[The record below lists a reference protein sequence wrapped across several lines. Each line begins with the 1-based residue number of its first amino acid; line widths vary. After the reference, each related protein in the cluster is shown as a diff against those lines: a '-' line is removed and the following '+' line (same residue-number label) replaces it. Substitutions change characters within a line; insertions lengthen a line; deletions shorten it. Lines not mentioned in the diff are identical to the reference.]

1 MKYSLKQKLTFSYV
15 IIVVAS
21 IGFAI
26 LFANVGIRNQFKHYA
41 IQKQGKETEEII
53 SLIRMKYEEEGGWSS
68 KYLDLIGMNAL
79 QNGMTLVIKDTG
91 GKVIWSAYE
100 HNNGLC
106 QIMIKNMALN
116 MSSYSNKWD
125 GRYEEKSYPIKEKNS
140 VIAELTTGFM
150 GPYYFNDE
158 ELLFIKAL
166 NSILVFAGVTSV
178 LLAVFLGI
186 FMSVRLSNPLK
197 KISDKALF
205 LAKGE
210 YKERITED
218 LNTREIKI
226 LADTIN
232 QLSDALME
240 KDRLRGQLTQDVAHE
255 LRTPLTSVQGHMEA
269 MLDGVWE
276 LSNERLL
283 SCYEEIMRLKSL
295 IGSIEDLSAS
305 EDKNILLHKEEFEFS
320 SLVERLLH
328 NYEKELSD
336 KKMQVKLRG
345 RLEEKNAGNLNYGDI
360 IYGDVN
366 YGDVIYADVIYA
378 DKDKMCQVLNN
389 LLSNAVKYCDRGAE
403 VIITLEQEAG
413 QAVIK
418 VSDNGNG
425 ISQEDLP
432 HIFERFYRADKSRNS
447 NTGGAGIGLSITKSI
462 VEAHGGSIT
471 ASSEYGKGT
480 EFTILLPGR

>member
-1 MKYSLKQKLTFSYV
+1 MKYSLKQKMTFSYV

-26 LFANVGIRNQFKHYA
+26 LFANIGIRNQFKHYA
-41 IQKQGKETEEII
+41 IQKQEKETEEII
-53 SLIRMKYEEEGGWSS
+53 NLIKMKYGEEGGWNSS
-68 KYLDLIGMNAL
+68 YLDLIGMNSL
-79 QNGMTLVIKDTG
+79 QNGMILVIKDME
-91 GKVIWSAYE
+91 GKTIWSAYE
-100 HNNGLC
+100 HNSGLC
-106 QIMIKNMALN
+106 QAMIKNMALN

-125 GRYEEKSYPIKEKNS
+125 GRYEEKTYPIKDKDK

-150 GPYYFNDE
+150 GPYYFNEE
-158 ELLFIKAL
+158 ELIFIKAL
-166 NSILVFAGVTSV
+166 NSILIFAGVASV
-178 LLAVFLGI
+178 ILAFFLGI
-186 FMSVRLSNPLK
+186 FMSLRLSSPLK

-232 QLSDALME
+232 QLSDALLE
-240 KDRLRGQLTQDVAHE
+240 KDRLRKQLTQDVAHE

-276 LSNERLL
+276 LSKERLL
-283 SCYEEIMRLKSL
+283 SCYEEIMRLKKL
-295 IGSIEDLSAS
+295 IGGIEDLSAT
-305 EDKNILLHKEEFEFS
+305 EDRNILLHKEEFQFS
-320 SLVERLLH
+320 SLMERLLQ

-336 KKMQVKLRG
+336 KKMTVRIEGLLKDKTAEGIL
-345 RLEEKNAGNLNYGDI
+345 
-360 IYGDVN
+360 
-366 YGDVIYADVIYA
+366 YA

-389 LLSNAVKYCDRGAE
+389 LLSNAVKYSDKGAE
-403 VIITLEQEAG
+403 VVITYEQEAG
-413 QAVIK
+413 FKVIK
-418 VSDNGNG
+418 VADSGRG
-425 ISQEDLP
+425 ISKEDLP

-447 NTGGAGIGLSITKSI
+447 NSGGAGIGLAITKSI

-471 ASSEYGKGT
+471 VNSEYGKGT
-480 EFTILLPGR
+480 GFTILLPASDENGKGVVNA